1 MKICI
6 LVVFCFFIVLVCLS
20 IDKINL
26 FLSSFS
32 PLFLILFINEL
43 TTTNLKN
50 LKNNVFI
57 LIVYFI
63 LIIIPSCIL
72 LLRFKSKYKKSQLP
86 KKLINPQ
93 KLGDGIVSYIMTYIV
108 PLSNW
113 GVGTGIGKYLGSILV
128 FLMVMILYIRFD
140 LVYINPILAIFF
152 NVYRADQSN
161 GTSIFVIT
169 KLNFTNFSQ
178 YCKNTN
184 NETRILPKQKM
195 YKITNSFFYLSKK

>member
-72 LLRFKSKYKKSQLP
+72 LLRFKWTYKNSQLP

-178 YCKNTN
+178 YCNNTN